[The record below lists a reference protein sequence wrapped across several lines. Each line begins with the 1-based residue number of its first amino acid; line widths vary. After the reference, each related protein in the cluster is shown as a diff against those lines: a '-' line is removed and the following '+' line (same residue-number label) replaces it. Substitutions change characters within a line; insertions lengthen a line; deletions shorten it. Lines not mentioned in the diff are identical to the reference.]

1 MRKIYVKY
9 QILVNGFNVL
19 SPYTIDGFIIKDEY
33 LNEEIY
39 KSQQSIS
46 SGNIPINLNYFIHH
60 CLVDYDKLK
69 VKYFESK
76 DYFEYELSDDI
87 NFDVNEGQEIFE
99 NNPRILETVF
109 DLEKKLRII
118 FNIPILFQVI
128 YIEFFDENKN
138 KMFNI
143 FVNNKVSSWNRAAY
157 PISKKELENN
167 SRFSINFE
175 LMKNTNNKH
184 FNRALEFYNE
194 SFENDKLSTRFIL
207 IFSSLETIFNLD
219 SECVTKKLAKYTAKL
234 LSEDNKLEY
243 KKIEKD
249 IRRLYKARGKY
260 IHGFETDCITIEDEI
275 LLRRYTRRV
284 IIVYWYIVLLC
295 KMSSRQILKEL
306 DSDRK
311 FDIMIR
317 QVIAVVNATSFFEQ
331 QHKSIDLIEK
341 EIGREIPKY
350 CKDKLLELCGNVKD
364 KDEN

>member
-143 FVNNKVSSWNRAAY
+143 FVNNKVSSWNRAA
-157 PISKKELENN
+157 
-167 SRFSINFE
+167 
-175 LMKNTNNKH
+175 
-184 FNRALEFYNE
+184 
-194 SFENDKLSTRFIL
+194 
-207 IFSSLETIFNLD
+207 
-219 SECVTKKLAKYTAKL
+219 
-234 LSEDNKLEY
+234 
-243 KKIEKD
+243 
-249 IRRLYKARGKY
+249 
-260 IHGFETDCITIEDEI
+260 
-275 LLRRYTRRV
+275 
-284 IIVYWYIVLLC
+284 
-295 KMSSRQILKEL
+295 
-306 DSDRK
+306 
-311 FDIMIR
+311 
-317 QVIAVVNATSFFEQ
+317 
-331 QHKSIDLIEK
+331 
-341 EIGREIPKY
+341 
-350 CKDKLLELCGNVKD
+350 
-364 KDEN
+364 